1 MGENLLSLVFTYWD
15 HTRLLE
21 LLVIGLENPIQNNL
35 NILCADFGAA
45 LTANAEATTIKKP
58 RFLKEADISLVR

>member
-1 MGENLLSLVFTYWD
+1 
-15 HTRLLE
+15 
-21 LLVIGLENPIQNNL
+21 LVIGLENPIQNNL

-58 RFLKEADISLVR
+58 RFLKEVDISLVR